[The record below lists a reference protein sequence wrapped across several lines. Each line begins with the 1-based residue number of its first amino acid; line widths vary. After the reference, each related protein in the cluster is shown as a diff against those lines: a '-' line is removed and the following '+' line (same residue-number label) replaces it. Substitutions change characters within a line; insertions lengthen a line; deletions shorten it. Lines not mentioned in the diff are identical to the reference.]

1 MILSLLYYTLVK
13 IGCVPTKYYT

>member
-1 MILSLLYYTLVK
+1 MRLSLLYYTLVK